1 MSPTAARAAG
11 VSLSSAAFVA
21 GGMAAGGWWWPVAVG
36 GVAATLAGLSGRRAG
51 LVQAVATVALAAGV
65 VAADRD
71 AVVLALA
78 AGVVGSLELA
88 AAADRVNRVRTQVA
102 WPSAGRLAA
111 ALAPAPL
118 VLWVGNLAVG
128 PSVPLTL
135 LAAAAAAALVLR
147 AIGNLVRTSRQV

>member
-11 VSLSSAAFVA
+11 AAVGSAAFVA
-21 GGMAAGGWWWPVAVG
+21 GGGAAGRWWWLVAAGGVASTV
-36 GVAATLAGLSGRRAG
+36 AGLSGRRAG

-65 VAADRD
+65 VAAGHD
-71 AVVLALA
+71 AMVLALA

-88 AAADRVNRVRTQVA
+88 AAADRVNRVRTRVA
-102 WPSAGRLAA
+102 WPSPGRLAA

-118 VLWVGNLAVG
+118 VLWVANLSVG

-135 LAAAAAAALVLR
+135 LAAVAAGVLVLG
-147 AIGNLVRTSRQV
+147 AIGTLVRTSRQV